1 MDGLEDQAI
10 LKNTGLTDI
19 LRLSQDPN
27 SDIKVTPQAKNGIKD
42 FLDLMTSMHST
53 LAASKPSQVIEQL
66 IKKIKYRDYL
76 IKEEGSE
83 TLADEKYENIGQLIN
98 MAEKYVETGEDALR
112 QFMEEVAL
120 LADISE
126 NEQGEID
133 AVKLMTVHSS
143 K

>member
-1 MDGLEDQAI
+1 M
-10 LKNTGLTDI
+10 KNTGLTDI
-19 LRLSQDPN
+19 LRLSQDGT
-27 SDIKVTPQAKNGIKD
+27 SDIKVTPQAKAGIKD
-42 FLDLMTSMHST
+42 FLNLMTEIHST
-53 LAASKPSQVIEQL
+53 LAVSKPSQVIEQL

-83 TLADEKYENIGQLIN
+83 ALADEKYENIGQLIN
-98 MAEKYVETGEDALR
+98 MAEKYIETGEDALR

-133 AVKLMTVHSS
+133 AVKLMTAHSS